1 MILLRRYLLYLIAVI
16 LIAVALTYA
25 SAKLYEEFAFIKN
38 DNWQILPS
46 PGDKNRDI
54 YTRAAVAM
62 RGTFALAKPE
72 AAYFHA
78 FNDIEELELQGNCN
92 YHLFGNDIESRWW
105 SITVYNE
112 DGYLVENNEKI
123 YALNSETIDFNIDGG
138 FDIFLTNDNNF
149 ISKVADKN
157 WMRTP
162 SDESFSVALRI
173 YLPGEEYFS
182 KLKRVDLPVIEKLE
196 CGDE

>member
-1 MILLRRYLLYLIAVI
+1 MV
-16 LIAVALTYA
+16 
-25 SAKLYEEFAFIKN
+25 E
-38 DNWQILPS
+38 
-46 PGDKNRDI
+46 
-54 YTRAAVAM
+54 
-62 RGTFALAKPE
+62 
-72 AAYFHA
+72 
-78 FNDIEELELQGNCN
+78 
-92 YHLFGNDIESRWW
+92 YHR
-105 SITVYNE
+105 YNE

>member
-1 MILLRRYLLYLIAVI
+1 MIINNILIDYTMILLRRYLLYLIAVI
-16 LIAVALTYA
+16 LIAVAFTYA
-25 SAKLYEEFAFIKN
+25 SAKHEEFAFIKN

-72 AAYFHA
+72 ATYFHA

-138 FDIFLTNDNNF
+138 FDILTNDNNF
-149 ISKVADKN
+149 ISK
-157 WMRTP
+157 
-162 SDESFSVALRI
+162 
-173 YLPGEEYFS
+173 
-182 KLKRVDLPVIEKLE
+182 
-196 CGDE
+196 

>member
-1 MILLRRYLLYLIAVI
+1 MLPPSFTKNLHSSRMTIGRFYHLQAIKI
-16 LIAVALTYA
+16 EI
-25 SAKLYEEFAFIKN
+25 FIQEQN
-38 DNWQILPS
+38 
-46 PGDKNRDI
+46 
-54 YTRAAVAM
+54 VAM

-78 FNDIEELELQGNCN
+78 YNDIEEIKLQGNCS

-149 ISKVADKN
+149 ISKVAEKN
-157 WMRTP
+157 WIRTP

-196 CGDE
+196 CEDE